1 MEEHIEKYAKEFNEK
16 LDRVIGHLGTDLEGR
31 F

>member
-1 MEEHIEKYAKEFNEK
+1 MEEHIEKYAKDLNAK
-16 LDRVIGHLGTDLEGR
+16 LDRVIGYSEVDLEGR